1 MSICVFIA
9 SIAAQSK
16 LVYIISYDPLN
27 IMYQREL
34 RVQLVKPCFLLVP
47 YYLPKILDDRVQLN
61 DARVAKPT

>member
-16 LVYIISYDPLN
+16 LVYIISYDPFN

-47 YYLPKILDDRVQLN
+47 YYLPKILDDRVQ
-61 DARVAKPT
+61 